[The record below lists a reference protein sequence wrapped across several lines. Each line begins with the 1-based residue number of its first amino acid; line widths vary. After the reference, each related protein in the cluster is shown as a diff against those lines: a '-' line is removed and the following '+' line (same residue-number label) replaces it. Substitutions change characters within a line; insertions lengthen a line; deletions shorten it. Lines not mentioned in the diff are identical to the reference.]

1 MGRPSEEPVI
11 NWGYIVILVFAAIMF
26 VICWS
31 VFKYMFKK
39 DRSRYRNCYMLFIA
53 LVVTAFF
60 IMELAGEYMALAFA
74 IMASITVI
82 FILIVPF
89 FFIINGFIMLKKEGL
104 HISHMLSLSL
114 GLVIFVGEFLTIL
127 NYNRFSHGTDLYL
140 NDYLRKPLPILG
152 TVIILTII
160 YGSMS
165 FLLFMIYVIF
175 LQIVPK
181 KNDFDYIIIHG
192 AGLLEGDRISRL
204 LSDRIDKAID
214 IYKKAPNPP
223 KIIPSGGKGDDE
235 TISEA
240 EAMEKYLIEK
250 GIPREDIIIENESK
264 TTYENIYNSK
274 KIIESREGRKY
285 TALVTSN
292 YHVYRALR
300 YCRKTGLQCTG
311 IGSRVAFYYWP
322 SALIREYIAV
332 HAEKKHA
339 VIMAAG
345 WVATMVL
352 LMLYIY
358 KF

>member
-1 MGRPSEEPVI
+1 MGNINRGYVI
-11 NWGYIVILVFAAIMF
+11 ILIFSALVF
-26 VICWS
+26 VTCWS

-60 IMELAGEYMALAFA
+60 IMELSGSYMALTFA
-74 IMASITVI
+74 IMASAALI

-89 FFIINGFIMLKKEGL
+89 FFITNGFIMIKKEGL
-104 HISHMLSLSL
+104 HISHMLSLGL
-114 GLVIFVGEFLTIL
+114 GLAIFVGEILTIV
-127 NYNRFSHGTDLYL
+127 NFNKYSQGTDIYL
-140 NDYLRKPLPILG
+140 NEYLKRPLPMIG
-152 TVIILTII
+152 AIIIITII
-160 YGSMS
+160 YGSLS

-192 AGLLEGDRISRL
+192 AGLLDGDRISRL

-214 IYKKAPNPP
+214 IYKKAPTAP

-240 EAMEKYLIEK
+240 EAIEKYLVKK
-250 GIPREDIIIENESK
+250 GIPREDILIENESK

-274 KIIESREGRKY
+274 QIIDSREGRKY

-300 YCRKTGLQCTG
+300 YCRKTGLKCTG

-322 SALIREYIAV
+322 SALIREYIAI

-339 VIMAAG
+339 VILAAG
-345 WVATMVL
+345 WLASMVL
-352 LMLYIY
+352 LMIYILY
-358 KF
+358 F